1 MIWVFLFSNEFFL
14 KTAKTG
20 IVFDEKLIT
29 FVVLDYLRW
38 QSPIRVYK
46 IRDDLTEY
54 SRKLWVTHL
63 ALKVPNYR

>member
-29 FVVLDYLRW
+29 FCGFIIYVGNH
-38 QSPIRVYK
+38 PFEYK

-63 ALKVPNYR
+63 ALKVPNYYR

>member
-14 KTAKTG
+14 KTAR

-38 QSPIRVYK
+38 QSPIRV
-46 IRDDLTEY
+46 
-54 SRKLWVTHL
+54 
-63 ALKVPNYR
+63 

>member
-14 KTAKTG
+14 RLP
-20 IVFDEKLIT
+20 KLESSLT
-29 FVVLDYLRW
+29 KRLHFVVLDYLRW

-63 ALKVPNYR
+63 ALKVPNYYR